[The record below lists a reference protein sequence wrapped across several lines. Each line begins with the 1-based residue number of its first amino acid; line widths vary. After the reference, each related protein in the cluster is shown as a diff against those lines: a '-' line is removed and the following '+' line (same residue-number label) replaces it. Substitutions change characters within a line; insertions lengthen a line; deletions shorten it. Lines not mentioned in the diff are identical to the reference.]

1 MAASCQNVAQTLA
14 AVAAR
19 RPALEPVLRA
29 FEDVLTARAALA
41 AELSAERADAA
52 GMAEDGGPRLPDW
65 SGERAE
71 QGRSLLAGVPL
82 TGLRAAV
89 RRTAETLLPLLCA
102 KGDVAAHK
110 AALEAFFLAPAQSR
124 RDRRDA
130 LAEAVLAGDAST
142 FQRLAAEA
150 GLPPEVLEFVAEF
163 VLSPPLRA
171 LAAQAGRADKT
182 LPGMRPGRGGR
193 AIVRPVLPF
202 RSWVGWTSPL
212 LTRKTP
218 FFPAAAGKN
227 ICIAPCAAQAGRSG
241 VGPARPAA
249 RRATGLWKFCAKAAS
264 PGASG
269 LTGAPS
275 AKAIVPQWI
284 CANAAGFRT
293 WTPWPWA

>member
-41 AELSAERADAA
+41 AELRAERADAA

-171 LAAQAGRADKT
+171 LAAQAGRAGQNAPWDEAGAWRQGYCPVCSSFPVMGWLDNPAFDEKNAFPVSYTHLT
-182 LPGMRPGRGGR
+182 LPTTER
-193 AIVRPVLPF
+193 V
-202 RSWVGWTSPL
+202 
-212 LTRKTP
+212 
-218 FFPAAAGKN
+218 
-227 ICIAPCAAQAGRSG
+227 
-241 VGPARPAA
+241 
-249 RRATGLWKFCAKAAS
+249 
-264 PGASG
+264 
-269 LTGAPS
+269 
-275 AKAIVPQWI
+275 
-284 CANAAGFRT
+284 
-293 WTPWPWA
+293 

>member
-41 AELSAERADAA
+41 AELSAKRADAA
-52 GMAEDGGPRLPDW
+52 GMAEGGGPRLPDW

-124 RDRRDA
+124 GDRRDA
-130 LAEAVLAGDAST
+130 LAEAVLAGDSPT

-150 GLPPEVLEFVAEF
+150 GLPPEVLEF
-163 VLSPPLRA
+163 
-171 LAAQAGRADKT
+171 
-182 LPGMRPGRGGR
+182 
-193 AIVRPVLPF
+193 
-202 RSWVGWTSPL
+202 
-212 LTRKTP
+212 
-218 FFPAAAGKN
+218 
-227 ICIAPCAAQAGRSG
+227 IA
-241 VGPARPAA
+241 
-249 RRATGLWKFCAKAAS
+249 F
-264 PGASG
+264 
-269 LTGAPS
+269 
-275 AKAIVPQWI
+275 
-284 CANAAGFRT
+284 
-293 WTPWPWA
+293 